1 MRVLQIAPPW
11 FTVPPTGYGGT
22 EQVVSLLTEGLVR
35 RGHAVTLLAAG
46 ESETSA
52 TLRTTSDTPPTRQLG
67 DPAIELT
74 HVLAGYRD
82 RDAFDLIHDH
92 TTTGA
97 ALGSMPGGPPVV
109 HTLHG
114 PWTSAVS
121 GFYAAVS
128 PYIDLV
134 AISHDQADRAPA
146 GIRVAAVVH
155 NGIDVDAHPF
165 VATKGDHLAFLGRAN
180 VEKGP
185 EIAIEVA
192 RRLGRRLLMGIKVNE
207 PAEHDYFAAH
217 IAPALRH
224 GDVELVP
231 VPTHAAKCELLG
243 SAAAVL
249 FPIAWAEPFGLV
261 PVEASA
267 CGTPVVAFAKGGLWE
282 TVEHGRNGFLV
293 QGGDLEAFCAA
304 VERTRELSPQTC
316 RQVACERFDA
326 ARMVAGYERVYRNLV
341 GCRCSTEPMVPSQT

>member
-1 MRVLQIAPPW
+1 MRVLQVAPPW

-22 EQVVSLLTEGLVR
+22 EQVVALLTDGLVR

-46 ESETSA
+46 GSDTAA
-52 TLRTTSDTPPTRQLG
+52 TLWTTFEAPPTRQLG

-74 HVLAGYRD
+74 HVLSGYRE

-114 PWTSAVS
+114 PWTSALS

-155 NGIDVDAHPF
+155 NGIDVDDHPF
-165 VATKGDHLAFLGRAN
+165 VATKGEHLAFLGRAN
-180 VEKGP
+180 LEKGP
-185 EIAIEVA
+185 ELAIEVA
-192 RRLGRRLLMGIKVNE
+192 RRLGRRLLMGVKVNE
-207 PAEHDYFAAH
+207 PGEHAYFAAH

-231 VPTHAAKCELLG
+231 VRTHAEKCELLG
-243 SAAAVL
+243 TAAAVL
-249 FPIAWAEPFGLV
+249 FPVTWAEPFGLV

-293 QGGDLEAFCAA
+293 ESGNLEAFCAA
-304 VERTRELSPQTC
+304 VEHTSELDPRTC
-316 RQVACERFDA
+316 RHVARERFDA
-326 ARMVAGYERVYRNLV
+326 TRMVAGYEGVYRNLV
-341 GCRCSTEPMVPSQT
+341 EGGACTEREVSSPA

>member
-1 MRVLQIAPPW
+1 MRVLMIAPPW
-11 FTVPPTGYGGT
+11 FAVPPTGYGGT
-22 EQVVSLLTEGLVR
+22 EQVVALLADGLVR
-35 RGHAVTLLAAG
+35 RGHAVTLLASG
-46 ESETSA
+46 GSETEA
-52 TLRTTSDTPPTRQLG
+52 TLWTTFDSPPTRQLG

-74 HVLAGYRD
+74 HVLTGYRD

-92 TTTGA
+92 TMTGA

-114 PWTSAVS
+114 PWTSAAS
-121 GFYAAVS
+121 GLYAAVS
-128 PYIDLV
+128 RHIELV

-146 GIRVAAVVH
+146 GVRVAAVVH

-192 RRLGRRLLMGIKVNE
+192 RRLGRRLLMGVKVNE
-207 PAEHDYFAAH
+207 PSEHDYFAAH

-224 GDVELVP
+224 EDIELVP
-231 VPTHAAKCELLG
+231 ITTHAEKCEFLG
-243 SAAAVL
+243 GAAAVL
-249 FPIAWAEPFGLV
+249 FPATWAEPFGLV

-267 CGTPVVAFAKGGLWE
+267 CGTPVVAFAKGGLCE

-293 QGGDLEAFCAA
+293 QSGNLEAFCAA
-304 VERTRELSPQTC
+304 VEHVPELDPHTC
-316 RQVACERFDA
+316 RQVARERFDA
-326 ARMVAGYERVYRNLV
+326 DRMVDAYERVYRSLV
-341 GCRCSTEPMVPSQT
+341 GGQACTGRVTPGRA